1 MNPTIP
7 KYNNTPIA
15 SSEKERLKMARQAEA
30 NQKLIRQQPN
40 FRREKS
46 DSAEPRSRRVQLLLK
61 PSIYDRL
68 QEIARE
74 ENVSVNQIAERAFL
88 SYAENHKSEDV
99 Q

>member
-1 MNPTIP
+1 MTPTIP
-7 KYNNTPIA
+7 KINNAPIA

-30 NQKLIRQQPN
+30 NRKLIRQQPN

-46 DSAEPRSRRVQLLLK
+46 DSAEPRSRRMQLLVK

-68 QEIARE
+68 QEIARKE
-74 ENVSVNQIAERAFL
+74 SVSVNQIAERAFM
-88 SYAENHKSEDV
+88 SYAEKHKSEDA